1 MNEIKCPKCGE
12 SFKVDEASFA
22 DIVKQVRDHEFES
35 ALHEQVESA
44 VKIAKLE
51 TEGTL
56 KESVN
61 QKEIEIAKLQSQLKE
76 KDDEAKLIEER
87 TKNTTQGELSK
98 KEAELADLKAKLDAK
113 ETEKRLALTEAVN
126 KVEKERDELANEL
139 DVKKHEQKILESSLK
154 ERYEAEL
161 KIKDEQI
168 AQYKDFKAK
177 QSVKL
182 LGESLEQHCEVSF
195 RQWQSAGAFKNV
207 HFEKDNDAT
216 SGTKGDY
223 IYRETDDAGNEI
235 LSIMF
240 EMKNEADE
248 SSTKKKNEDHLKK
261 LDKDRQEKKCDF
273 AVLVSVLDNESE
285 LYNGITDVSSFAYE
299 NMYVVR
305 PQFFIPMI
313 TLLRTS
319 ALSSM
324 KYKAELAVV
333 RNQNIDITNFE
344 NELHIFQ
351 DGFMK
356 NVKDSSNKFQD
367 AMDGIDSTIKKLEG
381 IKDAL
386 RLSNKHLLTAGNKV
400 ENVSVKRLTKSNPT
414 MAAKF
419 EEIKK
424 PKND

>member
-223 IYRETDDAGNEI
+223 VYRETDDAGNEI

-240 EMKNEADE
+240 EMKNEADA

-313 TLLRTS
+313 TLLRTA

-351 DGFMK
+351 DGFIK

-386 RLSNKHLLTAGNKV
+386 RLSNKHLLAAGNKV
-400 ENVSVKRLTKSNPT
+400 ENVSIKRLTKNNPT
-414 MAAKF
+414 MADKF
-419 EEIKK
+419 AELKK
-424 PKND
+424 SEDK

>member
-22 DIVKQVRDHEFES
+22 DIVKQVRDHEFEN
-35 ALHEQVESA
+35 ALHDQVESA

-98 KEAELADLKAKLDAK
+98 KEAELAELKAKLDAK

-261 LDKDRQEKKCDF
+261 LDKDRLEKKCDF

-400 ENVSVKRLTKSNPT
+400 ENVSVKRLTKNNPT

-424 PKND
+424 SEEK

>member
-12 SFKVDEASFA
+12 AFKVDEASFA
-22 DIVKQVRDHEFES
+22 DIVKQVRDHEFEN
-35 ALHEQVESA
+35 ALHDQVESA

-87 TKNTTQGELSK
+87 TKNTTQGEFSK
-98 KEAELADLKAKLDAK
+98 KEAELAELKAKLDAK

-195 RQWQSAGAFKNV
+195 RQWQYAGAFKNV

-216 SGTKGDY
+216 SGTKGDS
-223 IYRETDDAGNEI
+223 IYRERVEAGYEI
-235 LSIMF
+235 LSIMV
-240 EMKNEADE
+240 EMENEEDE
-248 SSTKKKNEDHLKK
+248 GRTKKEKEDHLNK
-261 LDKDRQEKKCDF
+261 LATHR
-273 AVLVSVLDNESE
+273 LVK
-285 LYNGITDVSSFAYE
+285 
-299 NMYVVR
+299 
-305 PQFFIPMI
+305 Q
-313 TLLRTS
+313 
-319 ALSSM
+319 
-324 KYKAELAVV
+324 
-333 RNQNIDITNFE
+333 
-344 NELHIFQ
+344 
-351 DGFMK
+351 
-356 NVKDSSNKFQD
+356 
-367 AMDGIDSTIKKLEG
+367 
-381 IKDAL
+381 
-386 RLSNKHLLTAGNKV
+386 
-400 ENVSVKRLTKSNPT
+400 
-414 MAAKF
+414 
-419 EEIKK
+419 
-424 PKND
+424 

>member
-22 DIVKQVRDHEFES
+22 DIVKQVRDHEFEN

-44 VKIAKLE
+44 VRIAKLE
-51 TEGTL
+51 TEGSL

-61 QKEIEIAKLQSQLKE
+61 QKEIEIAKLHSQLKE

-87 TKNTTQGELSK
+87 TKNSTQGELSK
-98 KEAELADLKAKLDAK
+98 KEAELADLRAKLDAK

-126 KVEKERDELANEL
+126 KIEKERDELANEL

-207 HFEKDNDAT
+207 HFEKDNDAS

-223 IYRETDDAGNEI
+223 VYRETDDAGNEI

-261 LDKDRQEKKCDF
+261 LDKDRHEKKCDF
-273 AVLVSVLDNESE
+273 AVLVSVLDNDSE
-285 LYNGITDVSSFAYE
+285 LYAGITDVSSFAYE

-313 TLLRTS
+313 TLLRTA

-400 ENVSVKRLTKSNPT
+400 ENVSVKRLTKNNPT
-414 MAAKF
+414 MAEKF
-419 EEIKK
+419 AEIKK
-424 PKND
+424 SEDK

>member
-12 SFKVDEASFA
+12 AFKVDEASFA
-22 DIVKQVRDHEFES
+22 DIVKQVRDHEFEN
-35 ALHEQVESA
+35 ALHDQVESA

-87 TKNTTQGELSK
+87 TKNTTQGEFSK
-98 KEAELADLKAKLDAK
+98 KEAELAELKAKLDAK

-168 AQYKDFKAK
+168 AQCKDFKAK

-261 LDKDRQEKKCDF
+261 LDKDRLEKKCDF

-400 ENVSVKRLTKSNPT
+400 ENVSVKRLTKNNPT

-424 PKND
+424 SEDK